1 VRLGINLPSRQP
13 DGNAPTVAQ
22 IMARAALIER
32 VGFDGIWI
40 GDTVGRQ
47 TTPTPDALAWL
58 LAAAA
63 GTQRLE
69 LGTAVIQVPLRQPVE
84 LAQRLMTLHAL
95 SGGRFRAGLGA
106 GSTQTDFDAVGVDFA
121 ERFHTLSEALPV
133 IQRLCRGERVGEA
146 LLHPWPDTAGG
157 PPILIGGW
165 HSRLW
170 LKRAALAY
178 DGWLASAAYS
188 SFNGLREGLKRYR
201 DAGGKRALVAT
212 TSVDLSAPEAPF
224 DANGRFSLVCGPE
237 SAAERLGRLA
247 ELGFDDVLLTRGVH
261 SEADLDEATLRAIR
275 ALVPRHGP
283 HHVAAQ
289 RRTED

>member
-1 VRLGINLPSRQP
+1 MRLGINLPSRQP
-13 DGNAPTVAQ
+13 DGSAPTVAQ
-22 IMARAALIER
+22 IMARAASIER

-63 GTQRLE
+63 GTRHVE
-69 LGTAVIQVPLRQPVE
+69 LGTAVIQVPLRHPVE

-106 GSTQTDFDAVGVDFA
+106 GSTRTDFDAVGVDFPD
-121 ERFHTLSEALPV
+121 RFHTFAEALPL
-133 IQRLCRGERVGEA
+133 IQQLCRGERVGNA
-146 LLHPWPDTAGG
+146 QLHPWPDRAAG

-170 LKRAALAY
+170 LKRAAREY
-178 DGWLASAAYS
+178 DGWLASAAFS
-188 SFNGLREGLKRYR
+188 SFTGLREGLNRYR
-201 DAGGKRALVAT
+201 DAGGRRALVAT
-212 TSVDLSAPEAPF
+212 TSVDLSAPEAAL
-224 DANGRFSLVCGPE
+224 DENGRFTLVCGPG

-261 SEADLDEATLRAIR
+261 SEADLDEAALVAIR
-275 ALVPRHGP
+275 ALLPRRDALHT
-283 HHVAAQ
+283 VS
-289 RRTED
+289 E